1 MGPGWTDSDPLV
13 WLALT
18 IEAPLG
24 PGYVLLPFL
33 LVSPSGAYSSNG
45 SGAVQLVINIP
56 TGGSICLTGKV
67 DEAVLLEK
75 NVNVF
80 LQALY

>member
-1 MGPGWTDSDPLV
+1 M
-13 WLALT
+13 
-18 IEAPLG
+18 G

-33 LVSPSGAYSSNG
+33 SVSPSGAYSSNG

-56 TGGSICLTGKV
+56 TASSIYLTGKV
-67 DEAVLLEK
+67 EEAFLLEK